1 MKAVLRVAKKSLP
14 SACIYFFIFCG
25 LMLAFSFLSGQ
36 DQEKMFKASEL
47 DIYVDDRDHSVLSG
61 AITEYLAKENNVT
74 TEFDRELV
82 SELIFNGVVHYVLY
96 IEPGFEEAFLAGEKD
111 GIERLSIRE
120 NVAFT
125 DQKLEMFFR
134 YVKAELAVG
143 QNMEDACATVLR
155 NSDLQVKT
163 TVSSGKSALVME
175 PGYYFL
181 TYLAY
186 IFPAILIIVLGPIM
200 HAFYRK
206 DMKMRLSCGKVSA
219 RTQNVHIVAGIS
231 VIAVGFWAMLM
242 GIGAVIYGRY
252 FTVTTY
258 LLGMCN
264 TLLYMAVSVA
274 IAVLIGV
281 LVRGKD
287 ALNGASNVIAMGMAF
302 MCGIFVPMEFLP
314 DGVVKASEFLP
325 ASWYMKNVKLLF
337 AGEDGS
343 VAMAEFFG
351 NCGIIAVFAV
361 AVFSVFLVVG
371 KRKKIA

>member
-14 SACIYFFIFCG
+14 SASIYFCIFCA
-25 LMLAFSFLSGQ
+25 LMIAFSFFSGT
-36 DQEKMFKASEL
+36 DQEKKFKASEL
-47 DIYVDDRDHSVLSG
+47 DIYVEDRDNSVLSG
-61 AITEYLAKENNVT
+61 AVTEYLAKENNVE
-74 TEFDRELV
+74 TEFDKELV
-82 SELIFNGVVHYVLY
+82 SELVFNGVVDYVLY
-96 IEPGFEEAFLAGEKD
+96 IEPGFEEAFLAGKKE
-111 GIERLSIRE
+111 GIARQSIRE

-125 DQKLEMFFR
+125 DQKIEMFFR
-134 YVKAELAVG
+134 YVKAELATG
-143 QNMEDACATVLR
+143 KGIEEACANVLR
-155 NSDLQVKT
+155 NSEKEVKT
-163 TVSSGKSALVME
+163 TVSSGKSAFAME
-175 PGYYFL
+175 PGYFFL
-181 TYLAY
+181 AYLAY

-200 HAFYRK
+200 QAFYRK

-219 RTQNVHIVAGIS
+219 RTQNIHIVAGIS
-231 VIAVGFWAMLM
+231 VLAVGFWAMLM
-242 GIGAVIYGRY
+242 GIGAVIYGKY
-252 FTVTTY
+252 FTVTTF

-264 TLLYMAVSVA
+264 TLLFMAVSVA

-302 MCGIFVPMEFLP
+302 MCGIFVPAEFLP

-337 AGEDGS
+337 ANDGTIA
-343 VAMAEFFG
+343 VAEFFG